1 MVTNENADELIP
13 TRRSLLG
20 RLRNWDDQESWRIFF
35 ETYWRLIYQ
44 VALRAGLTD
53 AEAQDVVQETVISV
67 FKKMPGFEYREH
79 NGSFKSWLLKLTSWR
94 IADQFRRRK
103 SAALV
108 QPLEDGTSTAGGPVG
123 QIVDPASSDL
133 QAAWDA
139 DWEQNRMLVAIQRV
153 KTRVNSKA
161 YQMFDLLV
169 FKEWPVSRVARAFRV
184 NPARVYL
191 AKHRVTNLI
200 KQEVKKLH
208 SEEGLLAAISTQDTA
223 KHEIKKRP
231 QSPPAQKFGSQR

>member
-1 MVTNENADELIP
+1 MATNENADELIP

-44 VALRAGLTD
+44 VAVRAGLTD

-79 NGSFKSWLLKLTSWR
+79 NGSFKSWLLRLTSWR
-94 IADQFRRRK
+94 IADQFRKRK
-103 SAALV
+103 SSLLV
-108 QPLEDGTSTAGGPVG
+108 QQLEDETSTDAVPAE
-123 QIVDPASSDL
+123 QIADPSSSNL
-133 QAAWDA
+133 QASWDA
-139 DWEQNRMLVAIQRV
+139 DWEQNRMLAAIQRV

-169 FKEWPVSRVARAFRV
+169 FKEWPVSRVARAFQV

-200 KQEVKKLH
+200 KQEVKKLQA
-208 SEEGLLAAISTQDTA
+208 EERLLAAISAQDTT
-223 KHEIKKRP
+223 KYEVKKKP
-231 QSPPAQKFGSQR
+231 QSVPTKSV

>member
-1 MVTNENADELIP
+1 MATNENADELIP

-44 VALRAGLTD
+44 VALKAGLSD

-94 IADQFRRRK
+94 IADQFRKRK

-108 QPLEDGTSTAGGPVG
+108 QPLEDGTSTETVPAG
-123 QIVDPASSDL
+123 QIADPSSEL

-139 DWEQNRMLVAIQRV
+139 DWEQNRMLAAIQRV

-200 KQEVKKLH
+200 KQEIRKLH
-208 SEEGLLAAISTQDTA
+208 AEEGLLAAISSQDTT
-223 KHEIKKRP
+223 KYEVKKKPR
-231 QSPPAQKFGSQR
+231 SSTTQKARTPH